1 MYRNRWVAILV
12 ISAPLVV
19 GACGRRDAAR
29 ADSLQALKTRQD
41 SLMTKLAAQKDSLTG
56 VVIDADQ
63 FIAKVDSQITSVKG
77 VRAKGSKQTVE
88 SPIQQQIL
96 DRKAMLE
103 RVDALVK
110 RTKLTANELAEARK
124 SIAELKGEVD
134 RLGAENAQLKTQSEQ
149 EQQMIASLQA
159 TIERQTQ
166 TINQY
171 AARVDS
177 LNGEMKTLGSK
188 TYRAYYVIG
197 TEKELLAKHVIERE
211 GGANLLIAHPGRT
224 IQPAR
229 ALDSTAFTVIDQ
241 RDIREITVPDTSR
254 RYQVVSRQSL
264 DAAEV
269 HDRDNASF
277 RGNLKIADSEKFWGP
292 SRYLILV
299 QR

>member
-1 MYRNRWVAILV
+1 MHRNRWVAVLV
-12 ISAPLVV
+12 ISAPIVL

-29 ADSLQALKTRQD
+29 ADSLQVLKSRQD

-63 FIAKVDSQITSVKG
+63 FIAKVDSQISTVKG
-77 VRAKGSKQTVE
+77 LRAKGSKQKVE

-110 RTKLTANELAEARK
+110 RTKATAAELAEARQNL
-124 SIAELKGEVD
+124 AQLKGEVD
-134 RLGAENAQLKTQSEQ
+134 RLNADNAQLRTQSEQ

-229 ALDSTAFTVIDQ
+229 ALDSTAFTAIDQ
-241 RDIREITVPDTSR
+241 RDVKEIAVPDTSR

-264 DAAEV
+264 DAADV
-269 HDRDNASF
+269 HERDNASF
-277 RGNLKIADSEKFWGP
+277 RGNLKISDAEKFWAP

>member
-1 MYRNRWVAILV
+1 MHRNRWVAVLV
-12 ISAPLVV
+12 MSAPFAV

-63 FIAKVDSQITSVKG
+63 FIAKVDSQISSVKG
-77 VRAKGSKQTVE
+77 VHAKKGKQVVE

-110 RTKLTANELAEARK
+110 RTKATAAELAEARK
-124 SIAELKGEVD
+124 DIAALKGEVD

-177 LNGEMKTLGSK
+177 LNGEMKNLGSK

-229 ALDSTAFTVIDQ
+229 ALDSTAFTAIDQ
-241 RDIREITVPDTSR
+241 RDVHEIAVPDTLH

-264 DAAEV
+264 DAADV

-277 RGNLKIADSEKFWGP
+277 RGNLKIAEPDKFWAP

-299 QR
+299 ER